1 VPVVRAAQ
9 VPVVPA
15 PVARALMAQVPVV
28 RAPVAQVL
36 AAQVPVAQVP
46 EEWAARVPAEWV
58 GPEPSL
64 VPIPRK
70 SRHPGLDR

>member
-15 PVARALMAQVPVV
+15 PVVRALMAQVPVV

-36 AAQVPVAQVP
+36 VAQVP